1 MAILL
6 KVVHGSV
13 LTIDPGTGKPVTHG
27 VGDVFEA
34 SGPSDPARIREAVR
48 LVACGTVDLV
58 VGEAD
63 ATELAALALALG
75 GQRQPR
81 LRAALSVVRAEQQRT
96 PAAAPAV
103 AAAEDLAPLV
113 ASLRPQPSSDE
124 GSTLALGASQQATE
138 TPPSPSA
145 DPPKAEEPK
154 DNESSAA
161 SSPLPVPKK
170 ITARRPPRRS

>member
-63 ATELAALALALG
+63 ATELAALALTIVIAVLVY
-75 GQRQPR
+75 RNR
-81 LRAALSVVRAEQQRT
+81 EEVAHFFRAPAPAPVPTHTVPTVAPSIPVSVLQAAEHRSQAAEACRSGDYVT
-96 PAAAPAV
+96 CSAHLEAAAR
-103 AAAEDLAPLV
+103 L
-113 ASLRPQPSSDE
+113 
-124 GSTLALGASQQATE
+124 
-138 TPPSPSA
+138 
-145 DPPKAEEPK
+145 DP
-154 DNESSAA
+154 
-161 SSPLPVPKK
+161 
-170 ITARRPPRRS
+170 